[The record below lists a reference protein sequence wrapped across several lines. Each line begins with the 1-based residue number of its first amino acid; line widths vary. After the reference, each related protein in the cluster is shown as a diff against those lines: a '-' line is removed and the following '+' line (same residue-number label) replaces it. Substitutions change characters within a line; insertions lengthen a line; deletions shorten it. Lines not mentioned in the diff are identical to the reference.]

1 MKIALLGGHGQLG
14 TQFQRTATSAG
25 HKVIAPNSSEVDI
38 RSRDAVES
46 WVKDIQSDA
55 AVDAWLNAAAY
66 TAVDA
71 AEDNAEAAH
80 SINAA
85 GAAHLA
91 EALRSTGATAPL
103 VYPSTD
109 YVFSGDKGSPYKETD
124 PTDPRSVYGSTKLA
138 GEDASL
144 NYDHTYVLRISWVFG
159 RDGHNFVKAIL
170 RAARRFDRA
179 RDKDGNTDALRVVDD
194 QQGAPCG
201 TPSISNAILALI
213 DRKPSP
219 GVYHFASQPHVNWHQ
234 FAEAI
239 VEEACRQGFLK
250 QEVQALTQPTSALN
264 QKARRPP
271 DGRLDS
277 AKLQAALDLQPV
289 QWREE
294 LESVMKTLNLDE
306 LAD

>member
-25 HKVIAPNSSEVDI
+25 YTVVAPTSSEVDI
-38 RSRDAVES
+38 TNREAISS
-46 WVKDIQSDA
+46 WVKAIQSDPP
-55 AVDAWLNAAAY
+55 VDAWVNAAAY

-71 AEDNAEAAH
+71 AEDHAAAAH
-80 SINAA
+80 NVNAA

-91 EALRSTGATAPL
+91 EALNATGATAPL

-124 PTDPRSVYGSTKLA
+124 PTDPRCVYGSTKLA
-138 GEDASL
+138 GESSSL
-144 NYDHTYVLRISWVFG
+144 TYDNTYVLRISWVFG

-170 RAARRFDRA
+170 RAARRLDKA
-179 RDKDGNTDALRVVDD
+179 RDKDGYADALRVVDD
-194 QQGAPCG
+194 QQGAPCS
-201 TPSISNAILALI
+201 TPSISDAILGLI
-213 DRKPSP
+213 DRKPPS

-239 VEEACRQGFLK
+239 VEEACRQGVLA
-250 QEVQALTQPTSALN
+250 QEVQVLTQPTSALN

-271 DGRLDS
+271 DGRLDA
-277 AKLQAALDLQPV
+277 AKLQAVLDLRPV
-289 QWREE
+289 KWRDE
-294 LESVMKTLNLDE
+294 LESVIKTLNLDE
-306 LAD
+306 LDG